1 MKLVL
6 IGYMGSGK
14 SVVGTA
20 LAEVL
25 GQAFIDLDAYIEKK
39 EGQSISQ
46 LFDNKGVIYFRKRE
60 AQLLFELLEDG
71 APAIIATGGGTPCYG
86 GVMDRLLEQEGVTT
100 IYLKHSVDVL
110 SDRLYH
116 ERTHRPL
123 IAHLDDPQE
132 LNEFVRKHLFE
143 RGFDYGRS
151 QWVIDCDGLDVGEV
165 VRTIVG
171 RLF

>member
-6 IGYMGSGK
+6 VGYMGSGK

-25 GQAFIDLDAYIEKK
+25 GQSFTDLDAYIEQA
-39 EGQSISQ
+39 EGQRIKQ
-46 LFDNKGVIYFRKRE
+46 LFDNKGVVYFRKRE
-60 AQLLFELLEDG
+60 AELLFQLLAQESPLV
-71 APAIIATGGGTPCYG
+71 IATGGGTPCYG
-86 GVMDRLLEQEGVTT
+86 GVMQRLLEQEGVKT
-100 IYLKHSVDVL
+100 IYLKHSAEVL
-110 SDRLYH
+110 SGRLYH
-116 ERTHRPL
+116 ERAHRPL

-151 QWVIDCDGLDVGEV
+151 QWVIDCDGLEVTEV
-165 VRTIVG
+165 VSRIVG
-171 RLF
+171 CLF